1 MKKTQTKKIDLELL
15 AQALELAD
23 SEESYTFLND
33 GRIIGRLAEF
43 WVDGIRQNE
52 NSSFD
57 VKNTQEE
64 RIEVRTITKKVSFAS
79 SKEVGFGRKVTDE
92 GYNKKLNSLDKFVL
106 VDIRNLKK
114 GNVDMIEVDKKQLL
128 TLPIGKNKDI
138 SAKKFYKIYD
148 GIK

>member
-1 MKKTQTKKIDLELL
+1 MKKIQTKKIDLELL
-15 AQALELAD
+15 AQALGLTD
-23 SEESYTFLND
+23 SEESYNFLND

-43 WVDGIRQNE
+43 WVDGTRQNE

-57 VKNTQEE
+57 VKNIQEE

-106 VDIRNLKK
+106 ADIRNLKD
-114 GNVDMIEVDKKQLL
+114 GNVDMIELNKEQLSA
-128 TLPIGKNKDI
+128 LPIGKNKDI

>member
-15 AQALELAD
+15 AQALELED

-43 WVDGIRQNE
+43 WVDGVRQNE

>member
-15 AQALELAD
+15 AQALELED

-92 GYNKKLNSLDKFVL
+92 GYNKNLNSLDKFVL

-128 TLPIGKNKDI
+128 TLPIVKNKDI

>member
-1 MKKTQTKKIDLELL
+1 MEKIQTKKIDLALL
-15 AQALELAD
+15 AQALGLTD
-23 SEESYTFLND
+23 SEESYNFLND

-57 VKNTQEE
+57 VKNTQGE

-92 GYNKKLNSLDKFVL
+92 GYNEKLNSLDKFVL
-106 VDIRNLKK
+106 ADIRNLKN
-114 GNVDMIEVDKKQLL
+114 GNVDMIEVNKEQLSI
-128 TLPIGKNKDI
+128 LPIGKNKDI

>member
-1 MKKTQTKKIDLELL
+1 MKKTQTKKINLKLL
-15 AQALELAD
+15 AQALGLTD
-23 SEESYTFLND
+23 SDASYNFLND

-43 WVDGIRQNE
+43 WVDGVRQNE
-52 NSSFD
+52 NSYFD
-57 VKNTQEE
+57 VKNTQGE

-92 GYNKKLNSLDKFVL
+92 GYNKKLDSLDKFVL
-106 VDIRNLKK
+106 VDIRNLKG
-114 GNVDMIEVDKKQLL
+114 GNVDMIEVNKEELS

-148 GIK
+148 GNK

>member
-1 MKKTQTKKIDLELL
+1 MKIILTKKPDLELL
-15 AQALELAD
+15 AKALKLTD
-23 SEESYTFLND
+23 SDEAYNFLND

-43 WVDGIRQNE
+43 WVEGIRQNE

-57 VKNTQEE
+57 VKNIQQE

-92 GYNKKLNSLDKFVL
+92 GYNKKLDSLDKFVL
-106 VDIRNLKK
+106 ADIRKLKN
-114 GNVDMIEVDKKQLL
+114 GIVDMIEVDKKQLS

-148 GIK
+148 GTK

>member
-1 MKKTQTKKIDLELL
+1 MKKIQRKKIDLKLL
-15 AQALELAD
+15 AQALGLTD
-23 SEESYTFLND
+23 SEESYNFLND

-43 WVDGIRQNE
+43 WVDGVRQNE

-57 VKNTQEE
+57 VKNTQGE

-92 GYNKKLNSLDKFVL
+92 GYNKKLDSLDKFIL
-106 VDIRNLKK
+106 ADIRNLKD
-114 GNVDMIEVDKKQLL
+114 GNVDMIEVNKEQLL

-148 GIK
+148 GNK

>member
-92 GYNKKLNSLDKFVL
+92 GYYKKLNSLDKFVL

>member
-1 MKKTQTKKIDLELL
+1 MKKIQRKKIDLKLL
-15 AQALELAD
+15 AQALGLTD
-23 SEESYTFLND
+23 SEESYNFLND

-43 WVDGIRQNE
+43 WVDGVRQNE
-52 NSSFD
+52 NTSFD
-57 VKNTQEE
+57 VKNTLGE

-92 GYNKKLNSLDKFVL
+92 GYNKKLDSLDKFIL
-106 VDIRNLKK
+106 ADIRNLKD
-114 GNVDMIEVDKKQLL
+114 GNVDMIEVNKEQLL

-148 GIK
+148 GNK

>member
-1 MKKTQTKKIDLELL
+1 MKKTQTKKINLKLL
-15 AQALELAD
+15 AQALELTD
-23 SEESYTFLND
+23 SDESYNFLND

-43 WVDGIRQNE
+43 WVDGVRQNE

-57 VKNTQEE
+57 VKNTQGE

-92 GYNKKLNSLDKFVL
+92 GYNEKLNSLDKFVL
-106 VDIRNLKK
+106 VDIRNLKD
-114 GNVDMIEVDKKQLL
+114 GSVDMIEVNKEQLS

-148 GIK
+148 RNK

>member
-1 MKKTQTKKIDLELL
+1 MEKIQTKKIDLDLL
-15 AQALELAD
+15 AQALCLNSREQA
-23 SEESYTFLND
+23 YNFAND
-33 GRIIGRLAEF
+33 GRVVGRLAEF

-57 VKNTQEE
+57 VKNSQGE
-64 RIEVRTITKKVSFAS
+64 RIEVRAITKKVSFAS

-92 GYNKKLNSLDKFVL
+92 GYAEKLNSLDKFVL
-106 VDIRNLKK
+106 ADIRNLKDGK
-114 GNVDMIEVDKKQLL
+114 VDMIEVNKEQLS

>member
-1 MKKTQTKKIDLELL
+1 MKKTQTKKINLKLL
-15 AQALELAD
+15 AQALELTD
-23 SEESYTFLND
+23 SDESYNFLND

-43 WVDGIRQNE
+43 WVDGVRQNE

-57 VKNTQEE
+57 VKNTQGE

-92 GYNKKLNSLDKFVL
+92 GYNKKLDSLDKFIL
-106 VDIRNLKK
+106 ADIRNLKD
-114 GNVDMIEVDKKQLL
+114 GNVDMIEVNKEQLL

-148 GIK
+148 GNK

>member
-1 MKKTQTKKIDLELL
+1 M
-15 AQALELAD
+15 
-23 SEESYTFLND
+23 ND

>member
-1 MKKTQTKKIDLELL
+1 MKKIQRKKIDLKLL
-15 AQALELAD
+15 AQALGLTD
-23 SEESYTFLND
+23 SEESYNFLND

-43 WVDGIRQNE
+43 WVDGVRQNE

-57 VKNTQEE
+57 VKNTLGE

-79 SKEVGFGRKVTDE
+79 SKEVGFGRKVTDG
-92 GYNKKLNSLDKFVL
+92 GYNKKLDSLDKFIL
-106 VDIRNLKK
+106 ADIRNLKD
-114 GNVDMIEVDKKQLL
+114 GNVDMIEVNKEQLL

-148 GIK
+148 GNK

>member
-1 MKKTQTKKIDLELL
+1 MQTKKIDLELL

-43 WVDGIRQNE
+43 WVDGVRQNE

>member
-1 MKKTQTKKIDLELL
+1 MKKIQTKKIDLELL
-15 AQALELAD
+15 AQALGLTD
-23 SEESYTFLND
+23 SEESYNFLND

-43 WVDGIRQNE
+43 WVDGTRQNE

-57 VKNTQEE
+57 VKNIQEE

-106 VDIRNLKK
+106 ADIRNLKD
-114 GNVDMIEVDKKQLL
+114 GNVDMIEVNKEQLSA
-128 TLPIGKNKDI
+128 LPIGKNKDI

>member
-1 MKKTQTKKIDLELL
+1 MKKIQRKKIDLKLL
-15 AQALELAD
+15 AQALGLTD
-23 SEESYTFLND
+23 SEESYNFLND

-43 WVDGIRQNE
+43 WVDGVRQNE

-57 VKNTQEE
+57 VKNTLGE

-92 GYNKKLNSLDKFVL
+92 GYNKKLDSLDKFIL
-106 VDIRNLKK
+106 ADIRNLKD
-114 GNVDMIEVDKKQLL
+114 GNVDMIEVNKEQLL
-128 TLPIGKNKDI
+128 TLPIGKNKNI

-148 GIK
+148 RNK

>member
-15 AQALELAD
+15 AQALELED